1 MCYNKQNYDIFIPQ
15 CYIIMHNEVNRMIEP
30 WKLAAMDEA
39 GYNGITEKHLQK
51 VAAAINKVAADT
63 IDNATFERCCRQC
76 GIDPENFTQANLDRL
91 QEILDGED

>member
-15 CYIIMHNEVNRMIEP
+15 CYIIMHNEVNRMIEL

-39 GYNGITEKHLQK
+39 GYNGITEKHLH
-51 VAAAINKVAADT
+51 KVAADT

-76 GIDPENFTQANLDRL
+76 GIDPDNFTQANLDRL